1 METMNTGKKHWMSPT
16 IQTLGIKN
24 DTLAGAAMAG
34 ETGMGAMAPV
44 S

>member
-1 METMNTGKKHWMSPT
+1 MKTLNTGKKQWVKPT

-24 DTLAGAAMAG
+24 DTLAGAMAAG
-34 ETGMGAMAPV
+34 ETGMGAMSPV